1 MKKILLTL
9 IAVMIGAMSMHAQDD
24 VYGKQQQLN
33 EQKAQVE
40 LKQKL
45 NRQEQKRLQQQIDSI
60 QHEQALQAMR
70 DSMFTLEVN
79 RVVFKY
85 GQRAYVTPST
95 NFVAVKKNK
104 ATVQLSFNIP
114 VAGPNGMG
122 GVTVEGTIGKYKM
135 ETDKKGST
143 TLSFYVQGI
152 AISAQV
158 YIRMWKDN
166 NEASITVSPNF
177 NSNRITLEGN
187 ILPSDQSF
195 VVQGRTI

>member
-70 DSMFTLEVN
+70 DSMFTLEAN

-85 GQRAYVTPST
+85 
-95 NFVAVKKNK
+95 
-104 ATVQLSFNIP
+104 
-114 VAGPNGMG
+114 
-122 GVTVEGTIGKYKM
+122 
-135 ETDKKGST
+135 
-143 TLSFYVQGI
+143 
-152 AISAQV
+152 
-158 YIRMWKDN
+158 
-166 NEASITVSPNF
+166 
-177 NSNRITLEGN
+177 
-187 ILPSDQSF
+187 
-195 VVQGRTI
+195 

>member
-9 IAVMIGAMSMHAQDD
+9 IAVMIGAMSIHAQDD

-70 DSMFTLEVN
+70 DYMFTLEAN

-114 VAGPNGMG
+114 AAGPNGMG

>member
-9 IAVMIGAMSMHAQDD
+9 IAVMIGAISMHAQDD

-70 DSMFTLEVN
+70 DSMFTLEAN

-122 GVTVEGTIGKYKM
+122 ER
-135 ETDKKGST
+135 
-143 TLSFYVQGI
+143 L
-152 AISAQV
+152 
-158 YIRMWKDN
+158 
-166 NEASITVSPNF
+166 ASIRWKPTRRAAPRSRSMF
-177 NSNRITLEGN
+177 RA
-187 ILPSDQSF
+187 LPSRRRS
-195 VVQGRTI
+195 T

>member
-9 IAVMIGAMSMHAQDD
+9 IAVMIGAMNMHAQDD

-70 DSMFTLEVN
+70 DSMFTLEAN

-135 ETDKKGST
+135 ETDKSGSVPSPAST
-143 TLSFYVQGI
+143 
-152 AISAQV
+152 SAQCPQAAV
-158 YIRMWKDN
+158 LTSRLTILTTAPRKCTATSLPQS
-166 NEASITVSPNF
+166 ASRTQK
-177 NSNRITLEGN
+177 LLL
-187 ILPSDQSF
+187 LPPALSAARQH
-195 VVQGRTI
+195 